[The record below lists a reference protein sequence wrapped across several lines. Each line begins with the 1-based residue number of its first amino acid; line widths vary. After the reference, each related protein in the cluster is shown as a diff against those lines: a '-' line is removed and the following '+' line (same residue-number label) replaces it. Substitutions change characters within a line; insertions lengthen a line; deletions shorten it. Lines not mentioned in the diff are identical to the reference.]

1 MNKKYGQRLSL
12 EIEDSYYNMLD
23 LIRESGHVIEL
34 ARKAMKELDIEI
46 SEEPIRGG
54 TDGAQLT
61 YRGLPCPNIFVGGY
75 NYHGRYELVLT
86 RGMALAADLIV
97 KIAELNA
104 AQ

>member
-1 MNKKYGQRLSL
+1 IDLARAAMKDL
-12 EIEDSYYNMLD
+12 EIE
-23 LIRESGHVIEL
+23 IEES
-34 ARKAMKELDIEI
+34 
-46 SEEPIRGG
+46 PIRGG

-86 RGMALAADLIV
+86 RGMALATSVIV